1 MPKCVIKNK
10 IIKENGQ
17 FFSAS
22 EHGFITLE
30 DSHSALTV
38 TGLSVMIMYIG
49 LVTFLHFQPM
59 RNNYVAQNTQ
69 CSSLFNAQKFEAPNA
84 NRSKELKSSQSLKH
98 RSYPILFTDN

>member
-38 TGLSVMIMYIG
+38 TGLSVMIMY
-49 LVTFLHFQPM
+49 M
-59 RNNYVAQNTQ
+59 
-69 CSSLFNAQKFEAPNA
+69 
-84 NRSKELKSSQSLKH
+84 
-98 RSYPILFTDN
+98 